1 MGETSSIMER
11 GIPTLW
17 KKSKSTIFRTSQTPD
32 EPAENAK
39 IQNLDQTIKIL
50 TRQRSE
56 VHQFPVNT
64 RKGNSFHHFGGET
77 KR

>member
-17 KKSKSTIFRTSQTPD
+17 KKSKSTILRTYQTPD

-64 RKGNSFHHFGGET
+64 RKDHSFHHFGGET